1 MPARAGAGRI
11 EAMARAAPA
20 AVWAAVFLAAWLSG
34 CSTPEPVDGPGDRP
48 VPEDIPD
55 AVPRAEPRSRYGNPP
70 FYEVFGKRYYV
81 RDTAE
86 GYVERGLAS
95 WYGRKFHGKR
105 TSSGEPYDM
114 YAMTAAHKTLPLPT
128 YVRVTN
134 LENGRSVVV
143 KVNDRGPFH
152 ANRIIDLS
160 YAAATKLGIARQG
173 TGMVEVRAID
183 VNTARPSGS
192 AAETAGPVRAPKL
205 YVQVGAFSEPDNA
218 RRVLRRLEARA
229 FRDARVMPGEV
240 NGRRLFRVRIGPLP
254 DASAADAVMSRLD
267 AHGIREYRVVID

>member
-1 MPARAGAGRI
+1 MSLWLGGVLV
-11 EAMARAAPA
+11 
-20 AVWAAVFLAAWLSG
+20 AVWLAALAG
-34 CSTPEPVDGPGDRP
+34 CTGPGSKDGPGTRP
-48 VPEDIPD
+48 VPEDLPD

-70 FYEVFGKRYYV
+70 FYEVFGRRYYV
-81 RDTAE
+81 RDSAS

-160 YAAATKLGIARQG
+160 YAAATKLGIAERG

-183 VNTARPSGS
+183 PAAPTPAPVHRPP
-192 AAETAGPVRAPKL
+192 ETPPRL
-205 YVQVGAFSEPDNA
+205 YVQVGAYAHRINA
-218 RRVLRRLEARA
+218 ERVLHSLKAKRFEG
-229 FRDARVMPGEV
+229 ARVMPGEV
-240 NGRRLFRVRIGPLP
+240 EGRKLFRVRIGPLP
-254 DASAADAVMSRLD
+254 GPEAADSVMTRLD
-267 AHGIREYRVVID
+267 RQGIHAYRVVID